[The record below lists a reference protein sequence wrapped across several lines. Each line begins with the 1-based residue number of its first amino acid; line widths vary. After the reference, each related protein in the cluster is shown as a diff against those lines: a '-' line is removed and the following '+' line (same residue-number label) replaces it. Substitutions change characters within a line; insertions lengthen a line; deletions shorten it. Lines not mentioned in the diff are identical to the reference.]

1 MTTTTTTLVVGATGN
16 TGKHVVLQ
24 LLQQEQNVRAIVR
37 SKERLLN
44 SLEDIVPDASSNLH
58 ITSRLDVTE
67 ASVLDL
73 SDDELKKA
81 TKDCDAVVSCL
92 GHNMT
97 FKGLFAPPRKLVT
110 DATKRLCQAIESN
123 NGVSGKKTK
132 FILMGSDGVANPSGE
147 DNRRSTGERFV
158 LFLLRHLIPPHK
170 DNEMAASYISKVQTP
185 LIEWVVVRPTDL
197 INGEV
202 NEYELFDKPQK
213 SLFDGASGGLAT
225 RASVAK
231 SMVDLILT
239 NDLWEEWKGRMPVV
253 HDLE

>member
-1 MTTTTTTLVVGATGN
+1 
-16 TGKHVVLQ
+16 
-24 LLQQEQNVRAIVR
+24 
-37 SKERLLN
+37 
-44 SLEDIVPDASSNLH
+44 
-58 ITSRLDVTE
+58 
-67 ASVLDL
+67 
-73 SDDELKKA
+73 
-81 TKDCDAVVSCL
+81 
-92 GHNMT
+92 
-97 FKGLFAPPRKLVT
+97 
-110 DATKRLCQAIESN
+110 
-123 NGVSGKKTK
+123 
-132 FILMGSDGVANPSGE
+132 
-147 DNRRSTGERFV
+147 
-158 LFLLRHLIPPHK
+158 
-170 DNEMAASYISKVQTP
+170 MAASYISKVQTP